1 MTAVACKGKRIVD
14 ILAVRKP
21 LLRVGR
27 ITNDV
32 FISGTCGGLTLLTI
46 DCRDRDRCTIRAC
59 TAAILI
65 TNERL
70 RASGIADPAFAHRQ
84 ILTSI

>member
-1 MTAVACKGKRIVD
+1 MAAVAFKGKRIVD

-32 FISGTCGGLTLLTI
+32 FISGACGGLVLLTI
-46 DCRDRDRCTIRAC
+46 DCRDRDRCTIRAY
-59 TAAILI
+59 AFFIRIAD
-65 TNERL
+65 ERL
-70 RASGIADPAFAHRQ
+70 RASGIADPSFTHRQ